1 MWTCDAGKNSGTAPG
16 FLPAACGG
24 RVGLWTVLTGMTVLT
39 GLTADIVDLVDS
51 VHSVGC
57 QHSAFLRVPTSEPIK
72 DTSEIKRPEAGKWLE
87 GTAEQPYARSAP
99 SSPPPL
105 LPLPKPGGE
114 GGPSDY

>member
-1 MWTCDAGKNSGTAPG
+1 
-16 FLPAACGG
+16 
-24 RVGLWTVLTGMTVLT
+24 MTVLT